1 MFGSAIR
8 QRLCLKSG
16 LHLSILMIN
25 FLFLVTLLIYLATSI
40 FHTLSLAIGTRSEGS
55 VLRLTIE
62 RVAFWGTIVGF
73 GFLTL
78 FILLWWLEQGHF
90 PMTHWTDS
98 IAFFAWAITL
108 IYLLIVRLTRLRTLG
123 SFVMPAA
130 FIAILIS
137 YSFATHTA
145 ALPEP
150 LQNYWLLAHTT
161 LIFLAYAAFIAAFGF
176 GLMYLI
182 TERKIRKKMDALFDS
197 LLPALGISDELG
209 YRCTILGV
217 ILLTLGVIVGS
228 LWTQYIA
235 DVPWR
240 WVDAKVI
247 STLVTWFI
255 YTAQIGIRQFWGWH
269 GRRGAYAAIIGLVA
283 VLCTYVGVG
292 LFLESMH
299 TYR

>member
-1 MFGSAIR
+1 
-8 QRLCLKSG
+8 
-16 LHLSILMIN
+16 MIN
-25 FLFLVTLLIYLATSI
+25 FLFLVTLLIYLAAGI
-40 FHTLSLAIGTRSEGS
+40 FQTLSLALGNRTEAS
-55 VLRLTIE
+55 VIRPTIE
-62 RVAFWGTIVGF
+62 RIAFWCTIIGF
-73 GFLTL
+73 AFLTV
-78 FILLWWLEQGHF
+78 FIALWWLQQGHF

-98 IAFFAWAITL
+98 TAFFAWAITL
-108 IYLLIVRLTRLRTLG
+108 IYLIIVRLTHLRTLG
-123 SFVMPAA
+123 SFVMPVA

-182 TERKIRKKMDALFDS
+182 TERKIRKKTDALFDN
-197 LLPALGISDELG
+197 LLPSLGTSDELG
-209 YRCTILGV
+209 HRCIILGV
-217 ILLTLGVIVGS
+217 ILLTMGVIIGS
-228 LWTQYIA
+228 LWTQYIR

-240 WVDAKVI
+240 WLDAKVI

-255 YTAQIGIRQFWGWH
+255 YVAQIGIRQFWGWH
-269 GRRGAYAAIIGLVA
+269 GRRAAYVAIIGFVA
-283 VLCTYVGVG
+283 VLCTYVGVD
-292 LFLESMH
+292 LFLDSMH

>member
-1 MFGSAIR
+1 M
-8 QRLCLKSG
+8 
-16 LHLSILMIN
+16 N
-25 FLFLVTLLIYLATSI
+25 FLFLLTVLIYLAASI
-40 FHTLSLAIGTRSEGS
+40 FQALFLATGARSGASTLRPKIASIALWST
-55 VLRLTIE
+55 L
-62 RVAFWGTIVGF
+62 VGF
-73 GFLTL
+73 ALLTF
-78 FILLWWLEQGHF
+78 FIGVWVLQHGHF
-90 PMTHWTDS
+90 PMTYRTHS

-108 IYLLIVRLTRLRTLG
+108 IYLIIVRLTDLRALG
-123 SFVMPAA
+123 SFVVPVA

-137 YSFATHTA
+137 YNFVTDVA

-182 TERKIRKKMDALFDS
+182 AERKIRKKTDTLFDNI
-197 LLPALGISDELG
+197 LPSLGISDELG

-217 ILLTLGVIVGS
+217 ILLTMGVIVGS
-228 LWTQYIA
+228 LWTQYIR

-240 WVDAKVI
+240 WLDAKVI

-255 YTAQIGIRQFWGWH
+255 YVIQIGFRQFWGWH
-269 GRRGAYAAIIGLVA
+269 GHRAAYAAILGFAA
-283 VLCTYVGVG
+283 VLCTYVGVD
-292 LFLESMH
+292 LFLDSMH

>member
-1 MFGSAIR
+1 MS
-8 QRLCLKSG
+8 
-16 LHLSILMIN
+16 
-25 FLFLVTLLIYLATSI
+25 FLFLLTVLIYLAASI
-40 FHTLSLAIGTRSEGS
+40 FQALFLATGAHSGASTLRPKIASIALWST
-55 VLRLTIE
+55 L
-62 RVAFWGTIVGF
+62 VGF
-73 GFLTL
+73 ALLTF
-78 FILLWWLEQGHF
+78 FIGVWVLQHGHF
-90 PMTHWTDS
+90 PMTYRTHS

-108 IYLLIVRLTRLRTLG
+108 IYLIIVRLTDLRALG
-123 SFVMPAA
+123 SFVVPVA

-137 YSFATHTA
+137 YNFVTDVA

-182 TERKIRKKMDALFDS
+182 AERKIRKKTDTLFDNI
-197 LLPALGISDELG
+197 LPSLGISDELG

-217 ILLTLGVIVGS
+217 ILLTMGVIVGS
-228 LWTQYIA
+228 LWTQYIR

-240 WVDAKVI
+240 WLDAKVI

-255 YTAQIGIRQFWGWH
+255 YVIQIGFRQFWGWH
-269 GRRGAYAAIIGLVA
+269 GHRAAYAAILGFAA
-283 VLCTYVGVG
+283 VLCTYVGVD
-292 LFLESMH
+292 LFLDSMH

>member
-1 MFGSAIR
+1 
-8 QRLCLKSG
+8 
-16 LHLSILMIN
+16 MIN
-25 FLFLVTLLIYLATSI
+25 FLFLVTLLIYLAASI
-40 FHTLSLAIGTRSEGS
+40 FQTLSLAISSRTEAAVIRP
-55 VLRLTIE
+55 TIE
-62 RVAFWGTIVGF
+62 RIAFWGTGIGF
-73 GFLTL
+73 AFLSL
-78 FILLWWLEQGHF
+78 FIALWWLTQGHF

-98 IAFFAWAITL
+98 TAFFAWAITL
-108 IYLLIVRLTRLRTLG
+108 IYLIIVRLTHLRALG
-123 SFVMPAA
+123 SFVMPVA

-176 GLMYLI
+176 GLMYLM
-182 TERKIRKKMDALFDS
+182 TERKIRKKTDALLDN
-197 LLPALGISDELG
+197 LLPSLGTSDGLG

-217 ILLTLGVIVGS
+217 ILLTMGVIVGS
-228 LWTQYIA
+228 LWTQYIR

-240 WVDAKVI
+240 WLDAKVI

-255 YTAQIGIRQFWGWH
+255 YVAQIGLRQFWGWH
-269 GRRGAYAAIIGLVA
+269 GRRAAYTAIIGFVA
-283 VLCTYVGVG
+283 VLCTYVGVD
-292 LFLESMH
+292 LFLDSMH

>member
-1 MFGSAIR
+1 MS
-8 QRLCLKSG
+8 
-16 LHLSILMIN
+16 
-25 FLFLVTLLIYLATSI
+25 FLFLLTVLIYLAASI
-40 FHTLSLAIGTRSEGS
+40 FQALFLATGARSGASTLRPKIASIALWSTIAGFALLTFFIGVW
-55 VLRLTIE
+55 VLQH
-62 RVAFWGTIVGF
+62 GY
-73 GFLTL
+73 
-78 FILLWWLEQGHF
+78 F
-90 PMTHWTDS
+90 PMTYRTHS

-108 IYLLIVRLTRLRTLG
+108 IYLIIVRLTDLRALG
-123 SFVMPAA
+123 SFVVPVA

-137 YSFATHTA
+137 YNFVTDVA

-182 TERKIRKKMDALFDS
+182 AERKIRQKTDTLFDN
-197 LLPALGISDELG
+197 LLPSLGISDELG

-217 ILLTLGVIVGS
+217 ILLTMGVIVGS
-228 LWTQYIA
+228 LWTQYIR

-240 WVDAKVI
+240 WIDAKVI

-255 YTAQIGIRQFWGWH
+255 YVVQIGFRQFWGWH
-269 GRRGAYAAIIGLVA
+269 GHRAAYAAILGFAA
-283 VLCTYVGVG
+283 VLCTYVGVD
-292 LFLESMH
+292 LFLDSMH

>member
-1 MFGSAIR
+1 MS
-8 QRLCLKSG
+8 
-16 LHLSILMIN
+16 
-25 FLFLVTLLIYLATSI
+25 FLFLLTVLIYLAASI
-40 FHTLSLAIGTRSEGS
+40 FQALFLATGARSGAS
-55 VLRLTIE
+55 ILRPKIASIAL
-62 RVAFWGTIVGF
+62 WSTIVGF
-73 GFLTL
+73 ALLTF
-78 FILLWWLEQGHF
+78 FIGVWVLQHGHF
-90 PMTHWTDS
+90 PMTYRTHS

-108 IYLLIVRLTRLRTLG
+108 IYLIIVRLTDLRALG
-123 SFVMPAA
+123 SFVVPVA

-137 YSFATHTA
+137 YNFVTDVA

-182 TERKIRKKMDALFDS
+182 AERKIRKKTDTLFDNI
-197 LLPALGISDELG
+197 LPSLGISDELG

-217 ILLTLGVIVGS
+217 ILLTMGVIVGS
-228 LWTQYIA
+228 LWTQYIR

-240 WVDAKVI
+240 WLDAKVI

-255 YTAQIGIRQFWGWH
+255 YVIQIGFRQFWGWH
-269 GRRGAYAAIIGLVA
+269 GHRAAYAAIVGFGA
-283 VLCTYVGVG
+283 VLCTYVGVD
-292 LFLESMH
+292 LFLDSMH

>member
-1 MFGSAIR
+1 
-8 QRLCLKSG
+8 
-16 LHLSILMIN
+16 MIN
-25 FLFLVTLLIYLATSI
+25 FLFLITLLIYLAAGI
-40 FHTLSLAIGTRSEGS
+40 FQTLSLAIGARSEAL
-55 VLRLTIE
+55 VIRPTIE
-62 RVAFWGTIVGF
+62 RIAFWCTIIGF
-73 GFLTL
+73 AFLTV
-78 FILLWWLEQGHF
+78 FIALWWLQQGHF

-98 IAFFAWAITL
+98 TAFFSWAITL
-108 IYLLIVRLTRLRTLG
+108 IYLIIVRLTHLRTLG
-123 SFVMPAA
+123 SFVMPVA

-182 TERKIRKKMDALFDS
+182 AERKIRRKTDTLFDN
-197 LLPALGISDELG
+197 LLPSLGVSDVLG
-209 YRCTILGV
+209 YRCAILGV
-217 ILLTLGVIVGS
+217 ILLTMGVIVGS
-228 LWTQYIA
+228 LWTQYIR

-240 WVDAKVI
+240 WLDAKVI

-255 YTAQIGIRQFWGWH
+255 YIAQIGIRQFWGWH
-269 GRRGAYAAIIGLVA
+269 GRRAAYAAIIGFVA
-283 VLCTYVGVG
+283 VLCTYVGVD
-292 LFLESMH
+292 LFLDSMH

>member
-1 MFGSAIR
+1 MSCVSR
-8 QRLCLKSG
+8 KTRR
-16 LHLSILMIN
+16 MIN
-25 FLFLVTLLIYLATSI
+25 FLFLVTLLIYLAASI
-40 FHTLSLAIGTRSEGS
+40 FQTLSLAISSRSEA
-55 VLRLTIE
+55 VMIRPTIE
-62 RVAFWGTIVGF
+62 RIAFWGTGIGF
-73 GFLTL
+73 AFLSL
-78 FILLWWLEQGHF
+78 FIALWWLQQGHF

-98 IAFFAWAITL
+98 TAFFAWAITL
-108 IYLLIVRLTRLRTLG
+108 IYLIIVRLTHLRALG
-123 SFVMPAA
+123 SFVMPVA

-182 TERKIRKKMDALFDS
+182 TERKIRRKTDALLDN
-197 LLPALGISDELG
+197 LLPSLGTSDGLG

-217 ILLTLGVIVGS
+217 ILLTMGVIVGS
-228 LWTQYIA
+228 LWTQYIR

-255 YTAQIGIRQFWGWH
+255 YVAQIGLRQFWGWH
-269 GRRGAYAAIIGLVA
+269 GRRAAYTAIIGFVA
-283 VLCTYVGVG
+283 VLCTYVGVD
-292 LFLESMH
+292 LFLDSMH

>member
-1 MFGSAIR
+1 MS
-8 QRLCLKSG
+8 
-16 LHLSILMIN
+16 
-25 FLFLVTLLIYLATSI
+25 FLFLLTVLIYLAASI
-40 FHTLSLAIGTRSEGS
+40 FQALFLATGARSGASTLRPKIASIALWSTIAGFALLTFFIGVW
-55 VLRLTIE
+55 VL
-62 RVAFWGTIVGF
+62 
-73 GFLTL
+73 
-78 FILLWWLEQGHF
+78 QHGHF
-90 PMTHWTDS
+90 PMTYRTHS

-108 IYLLIVRLTRLRTLG
+108 IYLIIVRLTDLRALG
-123 SFVMPAA
+123 SFVVPVA

-137 YSFATHTA
+137 YNFVTDVA

-182 TERKIRKKMDALFDS
+182 TERKIRQKTDTLFDN
-197 LLPALGISDELG
+197 LLPSLGISDELG

-217 ILLTLGVIVGS
+217 ILLTMGVIVGG
-228 LWTQYIA
+228 LWTQYIR

-240 WVDAKVI
+240 WIDAKVI

-255 YTAQIGIRQFWGWH
+255 YVVQIGFRQFWGWH
-269 GRRGAYAAIIGLVA
+269 GHRAAYAAILGFAA
-283 VLCTYVGVG
+283 VLCTYVGVD
-292 LFLESMH
+292 LFLDSMH